1 MSIASMVRILID
13 EEKCNCCG
21 LCVDVCP
28 NEILIKIKY
37 GCAPLITE
45 GECFGCENCIVV
57 CETGAL
63 SIVGEGAEFSR
74 DVDPLID

>member
-1 MSIASMVRILID
+1 MVQIHID
-13 EEKCNCCG
+13 EDKCNCCG

-28 NEILIKIKY
+28 NEILIKKKY

-45 GECFGCENCIVV
+45 GECFECENCIVV

-63 SIVGEGAEFSR
+63 TVIEDNSKFSIDTEQKY
-74 DVDPLID
+74 